1 MDLVMLEKR
10 LQQAK
15 RRMEEAYN
23 AKGYTDEEVLQAS
36 IKVDRILNAYDYL
49 QRLQAK

>member
-1 MDLVMLEKR
+1 MDLAMLEKR

-23 AKGYTDEEVLQAS
+23 AKGYTDEEVLEAS
-36 IKVDRILNAYDYL
+36 MIVDRILNAFDYL
-49 QRLQAK
+49 QKQQVK